1 MAKLTPAQITK
12 VSQWVAEGSTLSVIQ
27 GRLSSE
33 LGISMTFLDVRFLV
47 DDLNLTLQEKEE
59 PKKPEEP
66 VAPEAVPADTAAAD
80 AAQSAAPVDGAPA
93 GPASVKVEID
103 PLARAG
109 TMVSGTVTFS
119 DGQLAD
125 WYIDMEGRPG
135 VVPRIPG
142 YRPTQPDIVD
152 FQTKLDLV
160 LRQAGY

>member
-66 VAPEAVPADTAAAD
+66 VAPEAVPADAAAAD

-135 VVPRIPG
+135 VVPRVPG

>member
-1 MAKLTPAQITK
+1 MAKLTPAQISK
-12 VSQWVAEGSTLSVIQ
+12 VTQWVSEGASLSVIQ
-27 GRLSSE
+27 GKLSSE
-33 LGISMTFLDVRFLV
+33 LGVSMTFLDVRFLV
-47 DDLNLTLQEKEE
+47 DDLNLALVEKEE

-66 VAPEAVPADTAAAD
+66 VAEAAPTDGPAAD
-80 AAQSAAPVDGAPA
+80 AAPAEVPAEATAPA
-93 GPASVKVEID
+93 ATNVKVEMD
-103 PLARAG
+103 PLARPG

-135 VVPRIPG
+135 VVPRVPG

>member
-1 MAKLTPAQITK
+1 
-12 VSQWVAEGSTLSVIQ
+12 VIQ
-27 GRLSSE
+27 GKLSSE

-66 VAPEAVPADTAAAD
+66 VAETPAAEAAAAD
-80 AAQSAAPVDGAPA
+80 ATQPAAPADAAPA
-93 GPASVKVEID
+93 GAPSVKVEID
-103 PLARAG
+103 PLARPG

-135 VVPRIPG
+135 VVPRVPG

-152 FQTKLDLV
+152 FQTKLDVV

>member
-12 VSQWVAEGSTLSVIQ
+12 VSQWVAEGASLSVIQ
-27 GRLSSE
+27 GKLSSE

-66 VAPEAVPADTAAAD
+66 VAEVPASEAPVADATQPAAPAD
-80 AAQSAAPVDGAPA
+80 AAPAGAP
-93 GPASVKVEID
+93 SVKVEID
-103 PLARAG
+103 PLARPG

-135 VVPRIPG
+135 VVPRVPG

-152 FQTKLDLV
+152 FQTKLDVV

>member
-59 PKKPEEP
+59 PKKPEEA
-66 VAPEAVPADTAAAD
+66 VVPEAAPADVAD
-80 AAQSAAPVDGAPA
+80 ADASQVAAPVDGAPA

-135 VVPRIPG
+135 VVPRVPG

>member
-12 VSQWVAEGSTLSVIQ
+12 VSQWVAEGASLSVIQ
-27 GRLSSE
+27 GKLSSE

-59 PKKPEEP
+59 PKKAEEP
-66 VAPEAVPADTAAAD
+66 VAETPAPEAAAAD
-80 AAQSAAPVDGAPA
+80 ATQPAAPAEAAPA
-93 GPASVKVEID
+93 GAPSVKVEID
-103 PLARAG
+103 PLARPG

-135 VVPRIPG
+135 VVPRVPG

-152 FQTKLDLV
+152 FQTKLDQV

>member
-12 VSQWVAEGSTLSVIQ
+12 VSQWVAEGASLSVIQ
-27 GRLSSE
+27 GKLSSE

-66 VAPEAVPADTAAAD
+66 VAEVPASEAPAAD
-80 AAQSAAPVDGAPA
+80 ATQPAAPADAAPA
-93 GPASVKVEID
+93 GAPSVKVEID
-103 PLARAG
+103 PLARPG

-135 VVPRIPG
+135 VVPRVPG

-152 FQTKLDLV
+152 FQTKLDVV

>member
-12 VSQWVAEGSTLSVIQ
+12 VSQWVAEGASLSVIQ
-27 GRLSSE
+27 GKLSSE

-66 VAPEAVPADTAAAD
+66 VAETPAAEAAAAD
-80 AAQSAAPVDGAPA
+80 ATQPAAPADAAPA
-93 GPASVKVEID
+93 GAPSVKVEID
-103 PLARAG
+103 PLARPG

-135 VVPRIPG
+135 VVPRVPG

-152 FQTKLDLV
+152 FQTKLDVV

>member
-12 VSQWVAEGSTLSVIQ
+12 VSQWVAEGASLSVIQ
-27 GRLSSE
+27 GKLSSE

-66 VAPEAVPADTAAAD
+66 VAEVPASEAPVADATQAAAP
-80 AAQSAAPVDGAPA
+80 AEAAPA
-93 GPASVKVEID
+93 GAPTVKVELD
-103 PLARAG
+103 PLARPG

-135 VVPRIPG
+135 VVPRVPG

-152 FQTKLDLV
+152 FQTKLDVV

>member
-59 PKKPEEP
+59 PKKVEEP
-66 VAPEAVPADTAAAD
+66 VAPDAVAAD
-80 AAQSAAPVDGAPA
+80 AAAADTAPPAAPADGVPA

-135 VVPRIPG
+135 VVPRVPG

>member
-12 VSQWVAEGSTLSVIQ
+12 VSQWVAEGSTLSAIQ

-33 LGISMTFLDVRFLV
+33 FGISMTFLDVRFLV

-59 PKKPEEP
+59 PKKAEVPVVEELP
-66 VAPEAVPADTAAAD
+66 PDEAAVTDATQPAAPADA
-80 AAQSAAPVDGAPA
+80 VPA
-93 GPASVKVEID
+93 GPANVKVEID
-103 PLARAG
+103 ALAREA

-135 VVPRIPG
+135 VVPRVPS

-160 LRQAGY
+160 LRQSGY

>member
-12 VSQWVAEGSTLSVIQ
+12 VSQWVAEGATLSVIQ

-66 VAPEAVPADTAAAD
+66 VAPEVATDAAAE
-80 AAQSAAPVDGAPA
+80 AAPPAAPVDGVPA
-93 GPASVKVEID
+93 GAATVKVEID

-135 VVPRIPG
+135 VVPRVPG

-152 FQTKLDLV
+152 FQTKLDQV

>member
-12 VSQWVAEGSTLSVIQ
+12 VSQWVADGASLSVIQ
-27 GRLSSE
+27 GKLSSE

-66 VAPEAVPADTAAAD
+66 VAETPAAEAAAAD
-80 AAQSAAPVDGAPA
+80 ATQPAAPADAAPA
-93 GPASVKVEID
+93 GAPSVKVEID
-103 PLARAG
+103 PLARPG

-135 VVPRIPG
+135 VVPRVPG

-152 FQTKLDLV
+152 FQTKLDVV